1 MLVNTG
7 FISEISN
14 SFISIPELSKIRLS
28 EISISNLFLPKTY
41 YNLFNILINQ
51 HDGLIWNSIFDFGLF
66 YKISLP
72 FIILGA
78 VKITSVALCQI
89 KLKKFCIEVIFLLGM
104 SCSLFTCLLIENLN
118 VNKANSLHFYT
129 LIMLTIGIKEA
140 FSIFKKYIIIKKT
153 ILFSYA
159 AAFIFFFSFYL
170 SDYNNQIS
178 YDFRSGLED
187 AVQFA
192 KQIPSDICLDSSIY
206 YSQILFYDQTPT
218 DVFLNTVEYSNYP
231 SAFLHVKKF
240 SNYEF
245 GIDSENLDPEKVY
258 IITNDMEY
266 VFLKADFKTETF
278 ENYSVAYKM

>member
-1 MLVNTG
+1 M
-7 FISEISN
+7 
-14 SFISIPELSKIRLS
+14 
-28 EISISNLFLPKTY
+28 
-41 YNLFNILINQ
+41 
-51 HDGLIWNSIFDFGLF
+51 
-66 YKISLP
+66 
-72 FIILGA
+72 
-78 VKITSVALCQI
+78 
-89 KLKKFCIEVIFLLGM
+89 
-104 SCSLFTCLLIENLN
+104 
-118 VNKANSLHFYT
+118 
-129 LIMLTIGIKEA
+129 
-140 FSIFKKYIIIKKT
+140 
-153 ILFSYA
+153 
-159 AAFIFFFSFYL
+159 
-170 SDYNNQIS
+170 
-178 YDFRSGLED
+178 
-187 AVQFA
+187 QFA